1 MPLNCGFFIF
11 GDINMP
17 EVQTEVQSEYTK
29 TRDIGVFVS
38 NAPSLK
44 FITSATVKVGLEGT
58 VTDYSMTAPE
68 GEEIDVS
75 TLASKNKETINGLPA
90 EATVSMNVNFVL
102 GNTGQKILRKS
113 YETGDNYPFQIKY
126 EDGSSIDWIARV
138 TSYEFK
144 GAKNGIVT
152 GSFSFKVK
160 GKFQFTE
167 PTPVTQPTRSMENK

>member
-11 GDINMP
+11 GDNNMA
-17 EVQTEVQSEYTK
+17 TEVEVRSEYTK
-29 TRDIGVFVS
+29 TKDIGVFVS
-38 NAPSLK
+38 NSPSLS
-44 FITSATVKVGLEGT
+44 FITAATAKVGLEGT

-75 TLASKNKETINGLPA
+75 TLASITKETISGLPS
-90 EATVSMNVNFVL
+90 EATVSMNVNFVV
-102 GNTGQKILRKS
+102 GNAGQKRLRQS
-113 YETGDNYPFQIKY
+113 YDSGENYAFQIKY
-126 EDGSSIDWIARV
+126 GDGSSIDWIARV

-167 PTPVTQPTRSMENK
+167 PTPVTQPTRSTENK

>member
-17 EVQTEVQSEYTK
+17 EVQQVQSEYTK
-29 TRDIGVFVS
+29 TRDVGVFVS
-38 NAPSLK
+38 KDPSLK
-44 FITSATVKVGLEGT
+44 FIAQATAKLSLECT

-75 TLASKNKETINGLPA
+75 TLSSITKETISGLPA
-90 EATVSMNVNFVL
+90 EATVSMNANFVI
-102 GNTGQKILRKS
+102 GNSAQQVLRKS
-113 YETGDNYPFQIKY
+113 YDTGDNYAFQIKY

-144 GAKNGIVT
+144 GAKNGVVT

-160 GKFQFTE
+160 GKFVFNAPSVNQG
-167 PTPVTQPTRSMENK
+167 QK

>member
-1 MPLNCGFFIF
+1 MS
-11 GDINMP
+11 
-17 EVQTEVQSEYTK
+17 EAQTQVLSEYTK
-29 TRDIGVFVS
+29 TKDIGFFVG

-44 FITSATVKVGLEGT
+44 FITSGMAKSSLEGT
-58 VTDYSMTAPE
+58 TTDYSMTAPE

-75 TLASKNKETINGLPA
+75 TLASITKETISGLPA

-160 GKFQFTE
+160 GKFEFTE
-167 PTPVTQPTRSMENK
+167 PTSSTRTTENK